1 MKIGID
7 LGGSH
12 IGVGLVK
19 NDQILETRNKN
30 FTKDE
35 KNGNIKNIIIENII
49 LMIEDILKAN
59 NILLEEVETIGI
71 ASPRI
76 SFKRCNC

>member
-76 SFKRCNC
+76 SFKRCNS